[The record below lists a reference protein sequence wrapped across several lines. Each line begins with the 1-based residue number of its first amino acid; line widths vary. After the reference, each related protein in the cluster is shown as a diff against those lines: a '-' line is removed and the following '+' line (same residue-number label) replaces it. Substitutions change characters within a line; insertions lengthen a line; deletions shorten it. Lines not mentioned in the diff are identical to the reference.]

1 MSELEISIGLLL
13 CVVVCAYYRIKP
25 KMMSKKELIEKYYK
39 TNTIVHHSENRYS
52 KEYVMWLERKLL
64 RLLNQNKDDIK

>member
-39 TNTIVHHSENRYS
+39 TNKMNEEITQEDKDYLWS
-52 KEYVMWLERKLL
+52 LATLF
-64 RLLNQNKDDIK
+64 LNQNKEYE